1 MSQEK
6 FVVWA
11 EDNVAFSH
19 SRNKP
24 FLHVHTLLWVVLDW
38 IVIHIKNV
46 LCFQGCIS
54 MPRANESGNRM
65 KTAVAHCCIVII
77 KLNCFRRKHDY
88 QCMECF
94 HPVTFPIWQYPNL
107 VCVIIYISARQ
118 KNKLCHTVLPTIYF
132 PFPNQLTSIIRN
144 LNILDKLSS

>member
-1 MSQEK
+1 
-6 FVVWA
+6 
-11 EDNVAFSH
+11 
-19 SRNKP
+19 
-24 FLHVHTLLWVVLDW
+24 
-38 IVIHIKNV
+38 
-46 LCFQGCIS
+46 

-77 KLNCFRRKHDY
+77 KLNFFRRKHDY

-144 LNILDKLSS
+144 LKILDKLTSYYSNRCNLQKNHTDGEKVFFAYCIHSIIMVSETKFNVFFLTIIRTDV

>member
-1 MSQEK
+1 
-6 FVVWA
+6 
-11 EDNVAFSH
+11 
-19 SRNKP
+19 
-24 FLHVHTLLWVVLDW
+24 
-38 IVIHIKNV
+38 
-46 LCFQGCIS
+46 

-77 KLNCFRRKHDY
+77 KLNFFRRKHDY

-107 VCVIIYISARQ
+107 VCVIIHISARQ

-144 LNILDKLSS
+144 LKILDKLTSYYSYKSLQSSKKSYRWWKSMLCILYSLYYSGIWNQI

>member
-1 MSQEK
+1 
-6 FVVWA
+6 
-11 EDNVAFSH
+11 
-19 SRNKP
+19 
-24 FLHVHTLLWVVLDW
+24 
-38 IVIHIKNV
+38 
-46 LCFQGCIS
+46 

-77 KLNCFRRKHDY
+77 KLNFFRRKHDY

-118 KNKLCHTVLPTIYF
+118 TNKLCHTVLPTIYF
-132 PFPNQLTSIIRN
+132 PFPNQLTSIICN
-144 LNILDKLSS
+144 LKILDKLTNRCNVSKKIYIDGVKTCFTCCVHSITIVSENQI